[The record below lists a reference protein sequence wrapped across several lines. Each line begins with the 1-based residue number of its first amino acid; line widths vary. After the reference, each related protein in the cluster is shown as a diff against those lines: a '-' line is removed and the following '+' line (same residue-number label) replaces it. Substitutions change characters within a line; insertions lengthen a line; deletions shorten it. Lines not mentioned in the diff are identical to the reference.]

1 MFQPNSQPFYLEAI
15 AEELAQIG
23 DEFNRE
29 FEYARESFSGQEFL
43 LLLNEVTQRRR
54 SPDDSYEVRDQV
66 FFWFHVWLCDH
77 FYCI

>member
-66 FFWFHVWLCDH
+66 FFWFHV
-77 FYCI
+77 